1 MSSQQDQRFSKKTIR
16 LHCGRFLVRTLRP
29 EDATERW
36 ASWGTDPEAVETLNT
51 SGRTLSK
58 TDVVNYI
65 KGFDQRTHLLSG
77 IFDKTTQTL
86 VGIFRVDLDYRLNRA
101 LLNLF
106 IGEPAYRNTG
116 VTSQVFI
123 PNADYGF
130 NTLGLDMVV
139 ASVLSRHKT
148 LIRFMRKTGWK
159 MDDRPRQIKSNSDAT
174 TLEVRTLTLTRQDWV
189 AWKETDLARQI
200 ARFSAIGPLLLAA
213 RIRRPESDS

>member
-1 MSSQQDQRFSKKTIR
+1 MPPTQDSRLSKKTIR

-51 SGRTLSK
+51 SGRSLSR
-58 TDVVNYI
+58 DDIVNYI
-65 KGFDQRTHLLSG
+65 KTFDQRTHLLTG
-77 IFDKTTQTL
+77 IFDKATQTL
-86 VGIFRVDLDYRLNRA
+86 VGIFRVDLDYRSNRA

-123 PNADYGF
+123 PNADYAF
-130 NTLGLDMVV
+130 NTLALDTIV
-139 ASVLSRHKT
+139 ASVLARHKK
-148 LIRFMRKTGWK
+148 LIRFMLKTGWK

-174 TLEVRTLTLTRQDWV
+174 PLEVRTFTLTRQDWV
-189 AWKETDLARQI
+189 AWKAGDLARQV
-200 ARFSAIGPLLLAA
+200 ARFPAISPLLQAA
-213 RIRRPESDS
+213 RNRDPAGGA